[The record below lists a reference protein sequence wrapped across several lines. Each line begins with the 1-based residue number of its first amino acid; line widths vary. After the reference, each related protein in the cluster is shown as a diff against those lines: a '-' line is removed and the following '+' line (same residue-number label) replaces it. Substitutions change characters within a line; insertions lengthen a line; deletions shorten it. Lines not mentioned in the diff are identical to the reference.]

1 MSHFAWAIGD
11 ALLLAFLFYQ
21 WFSIRRELRRD
32 AARREQEALAAAHAS
47 ENDDTPVPGYSAAHS
62 TRAERQQALHPGPR
76 EPRE

>member
-21 WFSIRRELRRD
+21 LYSVRRELRRD

-47 ENDDTPVPGYSAAHS
+47 EDDDTPVPGYSASHAP
-62 TRAERQQALHPGPR
+62 RAERQQALHPGTR
-76 EPRE
+76 ESIE